1 LRGSRYLTTIA
12 FLVVATPVCALPA
25 TQIALKGT
33 PHHATVTLAT
43 DTADYIRGAAMNDM
57 FEVNAAKVALDK
69 SQDFDVQRFARM
81 ALSDYGAN
89 GAALAATLSQDAFE
103 MTLPEALDDPHALL
117 VDQLE
122 ATADTDFDVAY
133 MQAQIMAQESA
144 LRLHARYARTGRDQ
158 ALRAYAKEV
167 LPQIRLRLTV
177 AEQILQKISP
187 KTASTR

>member
-1 LRGSRYLTTIA
+1 MRVSR
-12 FLVVATPVCALPA
+12 FLPAIVFLGFASSALALPA

-33 PHHATVTLAT
+33 PRHATVTLAT
-43 DTADYIRGAAMNDM
+43 DTADYIRNAAMNDM

-89 GAALAATLSQDAFE
+89 GAALAVTLSQDAFE

-122 ATADTDFDVAY
+122 STADTDFDVAY
-133 MQAQIMAQESA
+133 MQSQIMAQESA
-144 LRLHARYARTGRDQ
+144 LRFHARYARTGRDR
-158 ALRAYAKEV
+158 ALRDYAREV